1 MNTQLLN
8 RNNVY
13 SDINLM
19 IISLILFYLGI
30 AVIFSSSIF
39 NFNSIFI
46 ELIVLLI
53 SVFIV
58 TKTIPKIKIGALR
71 SASQTFFVLLFFAYF
86 FGISSNFQLVFH
98 HNWFDAKLI
107 AFDKMVFGN
116 ELSLILENI
125 ISPYLTETMM
135 FAYVSYLPL
144 LIITAAVAY
153 KSGKEKGA
161 AEYLSVISLCY
172 VFCYSGFI
180 LFPVA
185 SQTYFMPEKY
195 SVPLSGGLFTY
206 TSELVRNNFH
216 FPGGSLPSPHCTAAT
231 VILWACYKYN
241 KNVFFIILF
250 PVILLYISTV
260 YGRFHYALDSLS
272 GIVTGFL
279 SIKTYPLVIRIIDIV
294 KNFFNNILHPVS
306 AQNSLIE

>member
-13 SDINLM
+13 SNINFL
-19 IISLILFYLGI
+19 IISLIVFYLGLGI
-30 AVIFSSSIF
+30 LFNSSIS
-39 NFNSIFI
+39 NFNSVFI
-46 ELIVLLI
+46 ELFILLI
-53 SVFIV
+53 GVFIAF
-58 TKTIPKIKIGALR
+58 KTIAWIKGKALQ
-71 SASQTFFVLLFFAYF
+71 AALQTFFVLLFFAYF
-86 FGISSNFQLVFH
+86 FGLSSNFQLVFH
-98 HNWFDAKLI
+98 HNWLDANLI

-116 ELSLILENI
+116 EMSLILENI

-172 VFCYSGFI
+172 VFCYLGFI

-195 SVPLSGGLFTY
+195 SVPLSGGMFTY

-272 GIVTGFL
+272 GIITGFL